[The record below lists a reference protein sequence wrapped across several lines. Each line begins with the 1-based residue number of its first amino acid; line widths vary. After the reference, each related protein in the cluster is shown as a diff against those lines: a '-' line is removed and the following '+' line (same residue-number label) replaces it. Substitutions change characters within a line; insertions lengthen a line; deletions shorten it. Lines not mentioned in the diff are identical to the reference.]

1 MMSALIGLLGV
12 VVGSVMSVLSQF
24 VPYWLNKKGKVMIFM
39 RFVYSEANGKPWG
52 IQMDS
57 MNNKLSFRIP
67 LWIEITN
74 TKGIP
79 KIIRNVSLY
88 AYYKGKLV
96 AEFTQIQRVNS
107 NITGDAIKGN
117 NEKYTFVISAY
128 HSERYRLLYSA
139 SQEKLENKAIDE
151 IRVSYYDDKNKLHEN
166 HLVNVPQ
173 PFEWKVKDLI
183 NPDGWIEIK

>member
-1 MMSALIGLLGV
+1 MMSAVFGIIGAVMGAAI
-12 VVGSVMSVLSQF
+12 SVMGQF
-24 VPYWLNKKGKVMIFM
+24 VPYLLNRKGKVMIFM
-39 RFVYSEANGKPWG
+39 RFVYFEANGKPWG
-52 IQMDS
+52 IQK
-57 MNNKLSFRIP
+57 NEEHNTLSFRVP
-67 LWIEITN
+67 LWIEIIN

-96 AEFTQIQRVNS
+96 TEFTQVQRVNS
-107 NITGDAIKGN
+107 DTNGNGIKGN

-128 HSERYRLLYSA
+128 NSERYRLLYSA
-139 SQEKLENKAIDE
+139 SQEKLESKAIDE

-173 PFEWKVKDLI
+173 PFEWKVKEL
-183 NPDGWIEIK
+183 NKPDGWIEIK